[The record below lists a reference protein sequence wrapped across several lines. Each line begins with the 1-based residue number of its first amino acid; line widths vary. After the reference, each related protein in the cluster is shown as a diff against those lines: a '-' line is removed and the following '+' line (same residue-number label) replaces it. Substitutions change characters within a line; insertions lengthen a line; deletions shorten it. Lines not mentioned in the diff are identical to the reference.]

1 MFNSGQG
8 NFQSET
14 FENAPNMSLAFTM
27 WSTTFGNGNFIITP
41 PSLGEVGQGFP
52 TVPYLSLEALI
63 YQQQASNPAVASFNV
78 TAGSSAGQQVVG
90 STTSQNDANGTP
102 RVLNG
107 SQATG

>member
-1 MFNSGQG
+1 MFNGGQG
-8 NFQSET
+8 AFQSDT
-14 FENAPNMSLAFTM
+14 YENVPNMSLAFTM

-41 PSLGEVGQGFP
+41 PSIGEVGEGYP

-63 YQQQASNPAVASFNV
+63 YQQQASNPSVATVNV
-78 TAGSSAGQQVVG
+78 TAGSSTGQQVVG

-102 RVLNG
+102 RVLSG